1 MPVNRYDRLFAHI
14 ASITGLLTA
23 AQIEQLF
30 RAVEAGEARDMATA
44 ASRGGALAG
53 DVSAAIAILASELAS
68 RRIAENIEPATIV
81 ASGKTGPVK
90 NRDSQL
96 YPRALGEYRN
106 LKQVARGAMGIIFR
120 GEHRNGRVVAL
131 KVLPVQMVREPQDIE
146 RFKREVETITS
157 LMHPNIVRV
166 FDFGQDEDF
175 YYYAMEFLDGRSL
188 RELVQDRGHLSPF
201 HAAEIVRDAAR
212 GLAYAHQHGVIHRD
226 VKPSNVMIC
235 KDGQVKLVDFGLA
248 FQKASDVLTATGIS
262 LGTPAYMSPEQIEG
276 GRAEVNERSDIYSLG
291 VTLYEAATGH
301 RPFEGDNQYDVM
313 KRVLFD
319 VPQAAQE
326 ANPATPPELSRIIG
340 KAMAKNPTER
350 YASVGDMIRDL
361 DVFLEATGKQKQRG
375 AVG

>member
-1 MPVNRYDRLFAHI
+1 MPVNRYDRLFAHV
-14 ASITGLLTA
+14 ASITGLLSA
-23 AQIEQLF
+23 AQIESLF
-30 RAVEAGEARDMATA
+30 HAVEAGEARDMATA
-44 ASRGGALAG
+44 AARSGALAG
-53 DVSAAIAILASELAS
+53 DVAAAIGILASELAS
-68 RRIAENIEPATIV
+68 RRIAENLEPAGIV
-81 ASGKTGPVK
+81 ASGRAGVAKE
-90 NRDSQL
+90 RDSQL
-96 YPRALGEYRN
+96 YPRALGDYRN
-106 LKQVARGAMGIIFR
+106 LKQIARGAMGIIFK
-120 GEHRNGRVVAL
+120 GEHKNGRVVAL

-157 LMHPNIVRV
+157 LVHPNIVRV

-235 KDGQVKLVDFGLA
+235 KDGSVKLVDFGLA
-248 FQKASDVLTATGIS
+248 FQKTSDVLTATGIS

-276 GRAEVNERSDIYSLG
+276 GRNEINERSDIYSLG
-291 VTLYEAATGH
+291 VTLYEAAAGQ

-319 VPQAAQE
+319 VPQPAHE
-326 ANPATPPELSRIIG
+326 ANAGIPADLSRIIA
-340 KAMAKNPTER
+340 KAMAKHPADR
-350 YASVGDMIRDL
+350 YASVAEMIAEL
-361 DVFLEATGKQKQRG
+361 DRFLESTERRPR
-375 AVG
+375 